1 MEEIF
6 IDNVSPDTITHD
18 YLSQFYKNDTME
30 ISFLFKSD
38 FNNAK
43 YLRDDLMIILDIM
56 WLDSIWKNRF
66 VLIIDELNNNAIEYG
81 SNENAI
87 NVFKFIGKKQEDG
100 VYLNIEVEDEGNG
113 KNAKKSME
121 MENLRHEKVEKWF
134 ENYHSIRGRGLFL
147 IITKL
152 VDELYF
158 KDSQKWGLIVGVK
171 KTIKIEKD

>member
-18 YLSQFYKNDTME
+18 YLSQFYKNGTLE
-30 ISFLFKSD
+30 ISFLFRSD

-81 SNENAI
+81 SNEMAI
-87 NVFKFIGKKQEDG
+87 NRFKFIWKKQDDG
-100 VYLNIEVEDEGNG
+100 IYLNIEVEDEGNG
-113 KNAKKSME
+113 KNAKKSSE
-121 MENLRHEKVEKWF
+121 MEVLRHDKIEKWF
-134 ENYHSIRGRGLFL
+134 ENYHSIRWRGLFL

-158 KDSQKWGLIVGVK
+158 KDSEKWGLIVGVK
-171 KTIKIEKD
+171 KTIKI